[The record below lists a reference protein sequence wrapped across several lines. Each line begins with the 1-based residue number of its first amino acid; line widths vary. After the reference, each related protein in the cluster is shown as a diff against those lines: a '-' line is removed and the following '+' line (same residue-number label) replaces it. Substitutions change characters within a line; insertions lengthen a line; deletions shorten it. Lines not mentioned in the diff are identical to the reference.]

1 MTYIINKMSE
11 NISLEQVE
19 QNINKRSRC
28 DYNLLQQ
35 DIMKLR
41 KQNVLNELEI
51 LKLTG
56 KSVIFE
62 NQEIIAYKVVTAFK
76 NRKIINI
83 MVKNKRKQKGGRT
96 ELIDYNRGG
105 VSLGNSAGFVPFV
118 ENIAG
123 GIIWTINSIIASTNT
138 IGSIMSLGSDMGT
151 AWGPNVPPDL
161 K

>member
-1 MTYIINKMSE
+1 M
-11 NISLEQVE
+11 V
-19 QNINKRSRC
+19 
-28 DYNLLQQ
+28 
-35 DIMKLR
+35 
-41 KQNVLNELEI
+41 
-51 LKLTG
+51 
-56 KSVIFE
+56 
-62 NQEIIAYKVVTAFK
+62 K
-76 NRKIINI
+76 N
-83 MVKNKRKQKGGRT
+83 KNKRKQKGGRT

-105 VSLGNSAGFVPFV
+105 LSLGNSAGFVPFV

>member
-1 MTYIINKMSE
+1 M
-11 NISLEQVE
+11 V
-19 QNINKRSRC
+19 
-28 DYNLLQQ
+28 
-35 DIMKLR
+35 
-41 KQNVLNELEI
+41 
-51 LKLTG
+51 
-56 KSVIFE
+56 
-62 NQEIIAYKVVTAFK
+62 K
-76 NRKIINI
+76 N
-83 MVKNKRKQKGGRT
+83 KNKRKQKGGRT

-105 VSLGNSAGFVPFV
+105 LSLGKSAGFVPFV